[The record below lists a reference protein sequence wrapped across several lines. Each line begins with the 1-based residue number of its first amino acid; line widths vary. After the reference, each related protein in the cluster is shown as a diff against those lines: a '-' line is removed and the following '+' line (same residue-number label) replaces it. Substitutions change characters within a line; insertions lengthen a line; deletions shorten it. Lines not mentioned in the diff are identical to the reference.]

1 MQRLTRE
8 GLDRLDHGWA
18 GSRRNAEAPTVRLVA
33 DQWEAHMGHVH
44 TNLVGT
50 AGFQLDPHVSVG
62 AEALEHTVV
71 ADRRLAA
78 VGYRH
83 ALAHAAV
90 ATDRGVD
97 LAAGGHHTNH
107 DALIDAADLAALHLL
122 DQPGLRLQGL
132 GHHHQTGG
140 VLVQTVDDTGARHVD
155 DVWHVV
161 QQGIEQGTAG
171 MAGGRVHN
179 QPGRLVDHHDMVV
192 FVDDIQ
198 LDVFCDP
205 LALGLLF
212 GLQDKHRATIDGVSR
227 AHDGTIDRQA
237 ALFDPR
243 SKPRTRVLGE
253 QLGGDLVEALTAQI
267 GRYLCAK
274 LNDLGHARFGGRT
287 AFGFG
292 CELVVKYGFFCPGVG
307 RGAHHN
313 RTAPPK
319 TAAVKGTQAAM
330 QVKHLLL
337 IAILGLTAAC
347 SSNKEVIDENL
358 SEAELYQQAQA
369 DLDNS
374 SYTSAVN
381 KLKALESRYPFG
393 RYADQAQLE
402 LIYANYK
409 NTEPEAAKSAA
420 ERFIRLH
427 PQHPNVDYAYYLKGL
442 TSFDQD
448 RGLLARFLPLDM
460 TKRDPGA
467 ARDSYNEFAQLT
479 SRFPNSRYAPD
490 AKQRMIYLRNLLA
503 SYEIHV
509 ADYYLGRQAYVAAA
523 NRGRYV
529 VENFQ
534 ETPSV
539 GDGLA
544 VMVEAYQ
551 KMHLDELAATS
562 LETLKLNYPDHP
574 SLVDGEFQPKQ
585 TESDGRGW
593 LSKATLGLIE
603 TDAPLP
609 PGETRANQ
617 DVVKQFQDARS
628 EMPQELLPKDENGDV
643 ILPPGP
649 KEAEQDRSWFSYMT
663 FGLFD

>member
-1 MQRLTRE
+1 MQGLARE
-8 GLDRLDHGWA
+8 GLDRLDHGRA
-18 GSRRNAEAPTVRLVA
+18 GRRRDAEATAVGLVA
-33 DQWEAHMGHVH
+33 NQREPDMGHVH
-44 TNLVGT
+44 TDLVGT
-50 AGFQLDPHVSVG
+50 AGFQLDPHMGVG

-71 ADRRLAA
+71 ADRWLAA
-78 VGYRH
+78 FGYRH

-90 ATDRGVD
+90 AADRGVD
-97 LAAGGHHTNH
+97 LATGGDHANH
-107 DALIDAADLAALHLL
+107 DALVDAADRAFLQLV
-122 DQPGLRLQGL
+122 DQVGLRLQGL

-140 VLVQTVDDTGARHVD
+140 VLVQAVDDTGTRDVD
-155 DVWHVV
+155 DVWHMM
-161 QQGIEQGTAG
+161 QQCVEQGAAG
-171 MAGGRVHN
+171 VAGSRMDDK
-179 QPGRLVDHHDMVV
+179 PGRLVDHHDLVV
-192 FVDDIQ
+192 FIDDVQ
-198 LDVFCDP
+198 LDVFGLP
-205 LALGLLF
+205 LALGFLL
-212 GLQDKHRATIDGVSR
+212 GVQHQQRATVDGVAG
-227 AHDGTIDRQA
+227 AHDGAIDRQT

-243 SKPRTRVLGE
+243 SQPRARVLGE
-253 QLGGDLVEALTAQI
+253 QLGGDLVEALTAQF

-409 NTEPEAAKSAA
+409 NSEPEAAKSAA

-509 ADYYLGRQAYVAAA
+509 ADYYLSRQAYVAAA

-544 VMVEAYQ
+544 VMVESYQ

-574 SLVDGEFQPKQ
+574 SLVDGQFQPKQ

-603 TDAPLP
+603 TDTPLP

-617 DVVKQFQDARS
+617 DVVKQFQDARA
-628 EMPQELLPKDENGDV
+628 EMPQELLPKDENGDP
-643 ILPPGP
+643 ILPVGP
-649 KEAEQDRSWFSYMT
+649 KEAEKDRSWFSYMT

>member
-1 MQRLTRE
+1 MQGLARE
-8 GLDRLDHGWA
+8 VLDRLDHGYA
-18 GSRRNAEAPTVRLVA
+18 GCRWNAEAPAVGLVA
-33 DQWEAHMGHVH
+33 DQREAHMGHVH
-44 TNLVGT
+44 ADLVGT
-50 AGFQLDPHVSVG
+50 AGFEFDPHMRVR
-62 AEALEHTVV
+62 AEAFEYAIV

-78 VGYRH
+78 VGHRH

-90 ATDRGVD
+90 TADRRVD
-97 LAAGGHHTNH
+97 LATGGDHPDH
-107 DALIDAADLAALHLL
+107 DALVDAADRALLQL
-122 DQPGLRLQGL
+122 VDQVGLGLQGL
-132 GHHHQTGG
+132 GHHHQAGG
-140 VLVQTVDDTGARHVD
+140 VFVQAMHDTGTRHVD
-155 DVWHVV
+155 DVRHVV
-161 QQGIEQGTAG
+161 QQGIEQGAVG
-171 MAGGRVHN
+171 MARRRVDH
-179 QPGRLVDHHDMVV
+179 QPGRLVDHQDLVV

-198 LDVFCDP
+198 LDV
-205 LALGLLF
+205 LGHPFTLGFLL
-212 GLQDKHRATIDGVSR
+212 GVEGQDGATVDDIARAQYR
-227 AHDGTIDRQA
+227 AVDRQA
-237 ALFDPR
+237 AVLDPR
-243 SKPRTRVLGE
+243 GQARARVLGE
-253 QLGGDLVEALTAQI
+253 ELGGDLVEALAPQF
-267 GRYLCAK
+267 GRDLCAK

-347 SSNKEVIDENL
+347 SSNKEVVDENL

-369 DLDNS
+369 DLDNH

-409 NTEPEAAKSAA
+409 NAEPEAAKSAA

-479 SRFPNSRYAPD
+479 SRFPNSRYSPD

-509 ADYYLGRQAYVAAA
+509 ADYYLSRQAYVAAA

-551 KMHLDELAATS
+551 RLHLDELAATS

-574 SLVDGEFQPKQ
+574 SLVDGQFQPKQ
-585 TESDGRGW
+585 EEADNRSW

-603 TDAPLP
+603 TETPLP

-628 EMPQELLPKDENGDV
+628 EMPEELLPKDEDGNP
-643 ILPPGP
+643 ILPEGP
-649 KEAEQDRSWFSYMT
+649 KEAEKDRSWFSYMT